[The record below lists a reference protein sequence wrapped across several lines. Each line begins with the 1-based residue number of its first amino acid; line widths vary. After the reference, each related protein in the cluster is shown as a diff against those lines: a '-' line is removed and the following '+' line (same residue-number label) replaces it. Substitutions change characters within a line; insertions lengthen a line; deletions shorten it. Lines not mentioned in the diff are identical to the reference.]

1 MYSIFLIFDMNKTIG
16 ATFLVAGTTIG
27 AGMLGLP
34 IVAAKFGL
42 VNSVLFLCF
51 MWAIMCYSAILLLKL
66 MCNYGH
72 AINIAKLSSKY
83 YGKIIGMVGNVSII
97 VLFFALLTAYL
108 SASSNLISQITSPG
122 IEITNSISYPLG
134 HPYVI
139 GIIISV
145 AMLLLFFNKVRVV
158 DIANRIVFV
167 VKIIA
172 LGFALVALG
181 GNINFGQIESNVL
194 SNLPNFNFFT
204 VTLIFFI
211 TFGFHGSIPAL
222 LQYLDNDYKQARFS
236 MIVGSLIPLVLFLFW
251 TIFTLLVV
259 YSQSETDILSFVN
272 SDQEMRAFKELMSK
286 SLHGSYVIFL
296 DIFMLCAIFTSYFG
310 VAVGL
315 LYYVKESI
323 LLPPSDPKAP
333 IVPEHEKM
341 RHYSASIL
349 VVLIP
354 LAVLGV
360 FNDVFIKALSLGA
373 AMLAI
378 IAVVLPSMVAIKMK
392 ITSEVKLKHNMFLPC
407 ALFNLAFGL
416 MIVGFEALEALRSFQ

>member
-1 MYSIFLIFDMNKTIG
+1 MNRTIG

-42 VNSVLFLCF
+42 VNSILFLCF
-51 MWAIMCYSAILLLKL
+51 MWAIMCYSAVLLLKL

-72 AINIAKLSSKY
+72 AINIATLASKY
-83 YGKIIGMVGNVSII
+83 YGRIVGAIGSASIMI
-97 VLFFALLTAYL
+97 LFFALLTAYL
-108 SASSNLISQITSPG
+108 SASSNLLSQIASPG
-122 IEITNSISYPLG
+122 IEITNAISYPLG
-134 HPYVI
+134 HPYVM
-139 GIIISV
+139 GIIISI
-145 AMLLLFFNKVRVV
+145 AMIMLFFNKVKVV
-158 DIANRIVFV
+158 DIANRIVFCA
-167 VKIIA
+167 KIIA
-172 LGFALVALG
+172 LVFALITLG
-181 GNINFGQIESNVL
+181 NNINFGEVQSKVL
-194 SNLPNFNFFT
+194 LNLPSPNFFT

-222 LQYLDNDYKQARFS
+222 LQYLENDYKKAKFS

-259 YSQSETDILSFVN
+259 YSQSEQDILSFVN

-286 SLHGSYVIFL
+286 SIHGSYAIFL

-315 LYYVKESI
+315 LHYVKESLLSSPKIENI
-323 LLPPSDPKAP
+323 L
-333 IVPEHEKM
+333 EYEKM
-341 RHYSASIL
+341 RHYSASII
-349 VVLIP
+349 VVLVP
-354 LAVLGV
+354 LVILGV

-378 IAVVLPSMVAIKMK
+378 IAIVLPSMVAIKMK
-392 ITSEVKLKHNMFLPC
+392 IESKDKLQHNIILPF
-407 ALFNLAFGL
+407 ALLNLIFGL
-416 MIVGFEALEALRSFQ
+416 MIVAFEAMETFQSLR